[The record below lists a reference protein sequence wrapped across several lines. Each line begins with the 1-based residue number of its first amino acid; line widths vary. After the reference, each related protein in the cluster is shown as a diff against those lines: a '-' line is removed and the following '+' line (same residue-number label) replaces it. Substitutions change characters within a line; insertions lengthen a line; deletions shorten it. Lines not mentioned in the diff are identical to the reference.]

1 MQEAA
6 DDLVSLYKRV
16 SLDDDLDDRLR
27 GELLSGLSAGAAATA
42 ATLRLVYGQAGGE
55 GGTVQGEKR
64 GWESDVTGPAAT
76 NTPHLAQQ
84 DISANPYFQV
94 HGTHSPGPHCGAQ
107 R

>member
-55 GGTVQGEKR
+55 GGTAQGEKA
-64 GWESDVTGPAAT
+64 GPAAT

-94 HGTHSPGPHCGAQ
+94 HGTHSPVV
-107 R
+107 